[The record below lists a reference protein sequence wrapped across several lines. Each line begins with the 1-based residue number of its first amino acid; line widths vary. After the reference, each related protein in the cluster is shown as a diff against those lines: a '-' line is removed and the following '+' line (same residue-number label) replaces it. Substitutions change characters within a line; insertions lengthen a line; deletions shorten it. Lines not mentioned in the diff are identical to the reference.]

1 MMRNAGGTMTEPT
14 PRKVKHPEVSIDGRN
29 YLRIP
34 IKTHVIMKEDHL
46 LDVIKTYTSEHINPG
61 DLLFV
66 TEKIVAITQGRAIP
80 LKDIKPRPLAITLS
94 NYVTKT
100 PAGIGLGM
108 PETMEMALKECG
120 TLRILMAAAASAI
133 TKPFGKKGVFY
144 DVAGYKATS
153 IDGPT
158 PNTLPPYNQYVVLG
172 PDQPDK
178 VAKNISEFLGDIKVA
193 IVDINDL
200 SGVVLGV
207 SHNSIDK
214 NLIVKILKD
223 NPLGQDHEQTP
234 LGIIRKLK

>member
-1 MMRNAGGTMTEPT
+1 MNESIPK
-14 PRKVKHPEVSIDGRN
+14 KVKHPEVTVDQRT

-34 IKTHVIMKEDHL
+34 IKTHVIMKDDSL
-46 LDVIKTYTSEHINPG
+46 IDAIKKYTQSMLEPD

-80 LKDIKPRPLAITLS
+80 LKDIKPRPLAVTLS
-94 NYVTKT
+94 KYVTKT

-108 PETMEMALKECG
+108 PETMEMALRECG
-120 TLRILMAAAASAI
+120 IPRILLAAAASAV
-133 TKPFGKKGVFY
+133 TKAFGKKGVFY
-144 DVAGYKATS
+144 DIAGYKATS

-172 PDQPDK
+172 PDRPDE
-178 VAKNISEFLGDIKVA
+178 VAKKISNALGDIKVA

-200 SGVVLGV
+200 AGAILGV
-207 SHNSIDK
+207 SHKSIDK
-214 NLIVKILKD
+214 GLIVKILKD

-234 LGIIRKLK
+234 LGIIRKL

>member
-1 MMRNAGGTMTEPT
+1 MTEPT
-14 PRKVKHPEVSIDGRN
+14 PGKVKHPEISIDGRN

-34 IKTHVIMKEDHL
+34 IKTHVVMKDDNL
-46 LDVIKTYTSEHINPG
+46 LEVIKKYASAQLDPG
-61 DLLFV
+61 DILFV

-80 LKDIKPRPLAITLS
+80 LKDIKPRPLATTLS
-94 NYVTKT
+94 KYVTKT

-108 PETMEMALKECG
+108 PETMEMALRECG
-120 TLRILMAAAASAI
+120 TFRILLAAAASAL
-133 TKPFGKKGVFY
+133 TKPFGKKGIFY

-172 PDQPDK
+172 PDEPDK
-178 VAKNISEFLGDIKVA
+178 VAKRISESLGDIKVA

-200 SGVVLGV
+200 SGVILGV
-207 SHNSIDK
+207 SHKAIDK
-214 NLIVKILKD
+214 ELLVKILKD

-234 LGIIRKLK
+234 LGIIRKV